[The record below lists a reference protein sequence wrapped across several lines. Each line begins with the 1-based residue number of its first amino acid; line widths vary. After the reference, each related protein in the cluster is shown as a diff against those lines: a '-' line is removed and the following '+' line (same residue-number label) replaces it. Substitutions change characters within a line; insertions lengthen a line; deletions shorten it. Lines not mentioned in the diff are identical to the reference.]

1 VTDLGR
7 CLVTGA
13 GGFIG
18 SHLVEEL
25 CRRGAPVRALARYNG
40 RGDTG
45 WLAELDDECREN
57 VEIVLGD
64 VRDPDQ
70 MRRLVADCDT
80 VFHLAA
86 LIGIPY
92 SYVSPRQNLDTNA
105 GGTLNLL
112 EAARHEGVR
121 RFVHTSTS
129 EVYGSAQ
136 YVPIDELHP
145 LVGQSPYS
153 ASKIAADQITVS
165 YARSFDL
172 PALIVRPFNT
182 FGPRQSM
189 RAVIPTIA
197 TQAMWSDV
205 IRLGSLETTRD
216 FTFVRDTAT
225 GFICAA
231 QAGDEVVGR
240 TFNLG
245 IGKEISVGD
254 LAELVRDVVGRDVPI
269 EQEDARMRPAGSE
282 VDRLCSNPDQ
292 AHAVLGWEPAH
303 DLRTGIQLTV
313 EWIRARGPRAGVE
326 QFAV

>member
-45 WLAELDDECREN
+45 WLSEIDDACRDD

-70 MRRLVADCDT
+70 MRTLASNCDT

-92 SYVSPRQNLDTNA
+92 SYASPRQNLDTNA

-112 EAARHEGVR
+112 EAARAGGVR

-136 YVPIDELHP
+136 YVPIDEQHP

-153 ASKIAADQITVS
+153 ASKIAADQVTVS
-165 YARSFDL
+165 YARSFGV
-172 PALIVRPFNT
+172 PAVIVRPFNT

-189 RAVIPTIA
+189 RAVIPTIT
-197 TQAMWSDV
+197 TQALWSDA
-205 IRLGSLETTRD
+205 IRLGSLDTTRD
-216 FTFVRDTAT
+216 FTFVRDTAA
-225 GFICAA
+225 GFIRAA
-231 QAGDEVVGR
+231 EAEGVEGE

-245 IGKEISVGD
+245 VGKEIAVGD
-254 LAELVRDVVGRDVPI
+254 LAELIRDVVGRDLPI
-269 EQEDARMRPAGSE
+269 EQEDSRMRPAGSE
-282 VDRLCSNPDQ
+282 VDRLCSNPQRARD
-292 AHAVLGWEPAH
+292 ALGWEPEH
-303 DLRTGIQLTV
+303 DLRTGLQLTV
-313 EWIRARGPRAGVE
+313 EWIRARGPRAGAE
-326 QFAV
+326 QYVV

>member
-1 VTDLGR
+1 VLGR

-45 WLAELDDECREN
+45 WLAELDDTCRDD

-70 MRRLVADCDT
+70 MRRLVDGCDT

-112 EAARHEGVR
+112 EAARDLGIS

-136 YVPIDELHP
+136 YVPIDEQHP

-153 ASKIAADQITVS
+153 ASKIAADQMTVS
-165 YARSFDL
+165 YAKSFDL
-172 PALIVRPFNT
+172 PAVIVRPFNT

-197 TQAMWSDV
+197 TQALWSDS
-205 IRLGSLETTRD
+205 IRLGALETTRD

-231 QAGDEVVGR
+231 EAGDEVVGH

-245 IGKEISVGD
+245 VGKEITVAE
-254 LAELVRDVVGRDVPI
+254 LAELIRDVVGRDVPI
-269 EQEDARMRPAGSE
+269 EQEDARMRPSASE
-282 VDRLCSNPDQ
+282 VDRLCSNPGQ
-292 AHAVLGWEPAH
+292 AEAVLGWRPEH
-303 DLRTGIQLTV
+303 DLRTGISLTV

>member
-1 VTDLGR
+1 VTNLGR

-25 CRRGAPVRALARYNG
+25 CRHGAPVRALARYNG

-45 WLAELDDECREN
+45 WLAELDEECRGD
-57 VEIVLGD
+57 VEVVLGD

-70 MRRLVADCDT
+70 MRTLVSGCDT

-92 SYVSPRQNLDTNA
+92 SYASPRQNLDTNA

-112 EAARHEGVR
+112 EAARASGVR

-129 EVYGSAQ
+129 EVYGTAQ
-136 YVPIDELHP
+136 YVPIDEQHP

-153 ASKIAADQITVS
+153 ASKIAADQIAVS
-165 YARSFDL
+165 YARSFGV
-172 PALIVRPFNT
+172 PAVIVRPFNT

-197 TQAMWSDV
+197 TQALWSDV
-205 IRLGSLETTRD
+205 IRLGSLDTTRD
-216 FTFVRDTAT
+216 FTFVRDTAG
-225 GFICAA
+225 GFIRAA
-231 QAGDEVVGR
+231 EAEGAEGG

-245 IGKEISVGD
+245 VGKEIAVGE
-254 LAELVRDVVGRDVPI
+254 LAELIRDVVGRELPI
-269 EQEDARMRPAGSE
+269 EQEDARMRPAASE
-282 VDRLCSNPDQ
+282 VDRLCSNPQQ
-292 AHAVLGWEPAH
+292 ARDVLGWEPEH
-303 DLRTGIQLTV
+303 DLRTGLRLTI
-313 EWIRARGPRAGVE
+313 EWIRGRGPRAGVE
-326 QFAV
+326 QYVV

>member
-1 VTDLGR
+1 MTDLGR

-45 WLAELDDECREN
+45 WLSEIDDACRDD

-70 MRRLVADCDT
+70 MRTLASNCDT

-92 SYVSPRQNLDTNA
+92 SYASPRQNLDTNA

-112 EAARHEGVR
+112 EAARAGGVR

-136 YVPIDELHP
+136 YVPIDEQHP

-153 ASKIAADQITVS
+153 ASKIAADQVTVS
-165 YARSFDL
+165 YARSFGV
-172 PALIVRPFNT
+172 PAVIVRPFNT

-189 RAVIPTIA
+189 RAVIPTIT
-197 TQAMWSDV
+197 TQALWSDA
-205 IRLGSLETTRD
+205 IRLGSLDTTRD
-216 FTFVRDTAT
+216 FTFVRDTAA
-225 GFICAA
+225 GFIRAA
-231 QAGDEVVGR
+231 EAEGVEGE

-245 IGKEISVGD
+245 VGKEIAVGD
-254 LAELVRDVVGRDVPI
+254 LAELIRDVVGRDLPI
-269 EQEDARMRPAGSE
+269 EQEDSRMRPAGSE
-282 VDRLCSNPDQ
+282 VDRLCSNPQRARD
-292 AHAVLGWEPAH
+292 ALGWEPEH
-303 DLRTGIQLTV
+303 DLRTGLQLTV

-326 QFAV
+326 QYVV